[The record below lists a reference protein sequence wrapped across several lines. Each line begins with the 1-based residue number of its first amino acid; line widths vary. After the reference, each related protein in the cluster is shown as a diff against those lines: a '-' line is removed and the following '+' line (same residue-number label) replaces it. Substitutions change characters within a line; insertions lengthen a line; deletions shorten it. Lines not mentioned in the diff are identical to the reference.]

1 MLIITNMP
9 NMVPSIAL
17 LCPLTGVEV
26 VLRSFMR
33 FIECLLMQRY
43 KHLGG
48 DTLFGYAYAAFF
60 MGCSKNRIFRT
71 PLICNMG
78 RKKALAVT
86 LVISKG

>member
-48 DTLFGYAYAAFF
+48 DTLFCYAYAAFF
-60 MGCSKNRIFRT
+60 MGCSKNSGANQPTELEHSKNRIFRT
-71 PLICNMG
+71 PL
-78 RKKALAVT
+78 
-86 LVISKG
+86 